1 MSSIRFYVDEHIA
14 HSVVAGL
21 RRRGI
26 DVMTTD
32 QAGLRG
38 ATDERQLRQA
48 NEQHLVLVTKDD
60 DFLRLHAEGVRHS
73 GIVFIPAQA
82 TIGTIV
88 QGLVLI
94 HSVLDAEVLQ
104 NHVEFL

>member
-1 MSSIRFYVDEHIA
+1 MSDIRFYVDEHIA
-14 HSVVAGL
+14 HSVVEGL

-26 DVMTTD
+26 NVMTTHEAD
-32 QAGLRG
+32 ILG
-38 ATDERQLRQA
+38 ASDEQQLRHA
-48 NEQHLVLVTKDD
+48 LEQQRVMVTKDD
-60 DFLRLHAEGVRHS
+60 DFLRLHAEGVRHN
-73 GIVFIPAQA
+73 GIVFIPPQA

-94 HSVLDAEVLQ
+94 YHVLDADEMR